1 MGKFSRLGNDLY
13 GGRKSYDFV
22 HKKTIWYAISL
33 VLVVGA
39 IAIVMLRGL
48 NFGIEFTGGTQY
60 KVSLPTSQ
68 VNQTNA
74 DTIREAVAGAGVAE
88 AEAPIVTTA
97 GEAILV
103 QIEEISQEESDTIT
117 AAIEGSVDGVGD
129 ISQDE
134 ISASWGQEVAQ
145 RAALGVTI
153 FIVLVMLFIGVYFRE
168 WKMSVAAFV
177 ALFHDI
183 AITIGIYALSG
194 FQVTPSAVT
203 GLLAILGFSLYD
215 TVVVFDKVKENTH
228 EMRETRQTYAQ
239 AANLAV
245 NQTLV
250 RSINTG
256 IVALIPIGAILYVS
270 ATQLGSSS
278 LQDLALS
285 QFVGMAVGVYSSIFL
300 APRVLVHL
308 KSNETEV
315 VLAEKR
321 ARARARAAADK
332 YASVPTTHAEDT
344 PVVDRGPEDDFDE
357 DDGVPAG
364 TAPARTAP
372 PRAPEASGRGRVA
385 PEARG
390 PIRPERQRRRT
401 QPAQPQ
407 AAVEAGQD
415 VTDAHEAMARLVRD
429 VPDFPEPGVMFKDI
443 TPLLADH
450 AGFTAVVEALAD
462 AGRDDGATAVD
473 KVVGMEARGFI
484 LGAPVALSLGAGFV
498 PVRKAG
504 KLPRETHAV
513 SYELEYGSATL
524 EVHRDAIS
532 PGERVLL
539 VDDVLATGGTV
550 AATRELV
557 EACGGVVVGVAMLM
571 ELTFL
576 PGRAA
581 VGELPLTVL
590 LSV

>member
-22 HKKTIWYAISL
+22 HKKSIWYGISL

-39 IAIVMLRGL
+39 IAIVLLRGL

-74 DTIREAVAGAGVAE
+74 DTIREAVAGAGVPE

-103 QIEEISQEESDTIT
+103 QIEELTQTESDTIT
-117 AAIEGSVDGVGD
+117 TAIQGSVDGVRD

-134 ISASWGQEVAQ
+134 ISASWGQEVAK
-145 RAALGVTI
+145 RAALGVTV
-153 FIVLVMLFIGVYFRE
+153 FIVLVMLFIGIYFRE

-183 AITIGIYALSG
+183 AITIGVYALSG

-215 TVVVFDKVKENTH
+215 TVVVFDKIKENTH
-228 EMRETRQTYAQ
+228 EMRQTRQTYAQ

-250 RSINTG
+250 RSVNTG

-321 ARARARAAADK
+321 AKARARAAADK

-344 PVVDRGPEDDFDE
+344 PVVDPGDVEHGEDV
-357 DDGVPAG
+357 VPAG
-364 TAPARTAP
+364 SIPTRTAP
-372 PRAPEASGRGRVA
+372 PRQPEATGRGRVA

-390 PIRPERQRRRT
+390 PIGPSASSGGRN
-401 QPAQPQ
+401 QPSRKP
-407 AAVEAGQD
+407 
-415 VTDAHEAMARLVRD
+415 RS
-429 VPDFPEPGVMFKDI
+429 K
-443 TPLLADH
+443 
-450 AGFTAVVEALAD
+450 
-462 AGRDDGATAVD
+462 
-473 KVVGMEARGFI
+473 RGK
-484 LGAPVALSLGAGFV
+484 S
-498 PVRKAG
+498 
-504 KLPRETHAV
+504 
-513 SYELEYGSATL
+513 
-524 EVHRDAIS
+524 
-532 PGERVLL
+532 
-539 VDDVLATGGTV
+539 
-550 AATRELV
+550 
-557 EACGGVVVGVAMLM
+557 
-571 ELTFL
+571 
-576 PGRAA
+576 
-581 VGELPLTVL
+581 
-590 LSV
+590 